1 MAAAGG
7 EDLIGGR
14 AFPLISRGLPGPR
27 VPGSLDGSSA
37 GAHRRVWET
46 SSPPCSTCGH
56 HGSVRNSCC
65 SMWQASSLRAVMPQR
80 TEKCHSAPRPLRG
93 LALPMPVLLWQSW
106 VEPGSV
112 PRHVVAEGVGRRITT
127 GGLEHGRCFDTS
139 DVGPCVRGM
148 TPVAPV
154 DPWTASASSL
164 PQALRRRVVIVVPGG
179 VRAITLGKPTPW
191 GSSPRR
197 QQDSSAVLRTHTGG
211 LPVAGW

>member
-37 GAHRRVWET
+37 GTHRRVWET

-80 TEKCHSAPRPLRG
+80 TEKCHSATRSVTVHRDLCEGWCFPCQSCCGNRGLNRGLCHVTWWRKACDAELPRWLGARALLRG
-93 LALPMPVLLWQSW
+93 IGCGAMRSW
-106 VEPGSV
+106 
-112 PRHVVAEGVGRRITT
+112 
-127 GGLEHGRCFDTS
+127 HGPS
-139 DVGPCVRGM
+139 GPC
-148 TPVAPV
+148 
-154 DPWTASASSL
+154 
-164 PQALRRRVVIVVPGG
+164 
-179 VRAITLGKPTPW
+179 
-191 GSSPRR
+191 
-197 QQDSSAVLRTHTGG
+197 
-211 LPVAGW
+211 